1 VQRAL
6 AQDLRLR
13 NPDKEEYDEAPA
25 RLRGDLALV
34 AALVGGLDAAD
45 GEREAALVLEEEGA
59 EAAVAREGVGAHRED
74 VHVAVPDPRNPLG
87 PQVPDPAL
95 EEGRLPHGDGDVPGE
110 GGGAARVAGEE
121 EVLLGE
127 VGLHPE
133 LRPHGQPDDG
143 RRRDRVGHRGRVGR
157 RAAGGQHGEEH
168 CIVGEGID
176 VMGDGYLIRKS
187 AESIVGCRRHWAEI
201 GYTLHCTLMP

>member
-1 VQRAL
+1 
-6 AQDLRLR
+6 
-13 NPDKEEYDEAPA
+13 
-25 RLRGDLALV
+25 
-34 AALVGGLDAAD
+34 
-45 GEREAALVLEEEGA
+45 
-59 EAAVAREGVGAHRED
+59 
-74 VHVAVPDPRNPLG
+74 VHVAVTDPRNPLG

-176 VMGDGYLIRKS
+176 VMGGWIFDKEKCRIDCRMSEALGGDWLHVALHSDALI
-187 AESIVGCRRHWAEI
+187 
-201 GYTLHCTLMP
+201 